1 MRRTRHNA
9 VRTGSEKQAAS
20 ARRFDHSH
28 RKLYFRNQLISVRVI
43 IHWLMIAQPYTPET
57 RAGLPFSPF
66 PPSLPPSLP
75 SPPSP
80 LYRPFALRWVARG
93 DPRAT
98 SNWVPRAVAVMRP
111 HRPKCIWQFLI
122 IDNEPDR
129 TTVRSG
135 WKTMR
140 RRLTEKP
147 PPSYPLVHHSA
158 SPSPSLPLCSSRV
171 CFSSRASPIIQY

>member
-1 MRRTRHNA
+1 MLEACWWCRHTRRTRGIT
-9 VRTGSEKQAAS
+9 RSGRGSERAAFWS
-20 ARRFDHSH
+20 FAQKIVFSKSINIRASNNTLANDCATVHTRDPSRPRRPPLL
-28 RKLYFRNQLISVRVI
+28 R
-43 IHWLMIAQPYTPET
+43 
-57 RAGLPFSPF
+57 PF
-66 PPSLPPSLP
+66 

-80 LYRPFALRWVARG
+80 SGEYPAVTPGLLPTGF
-93 DPRAT
+93 RA
-98 SNWVPRAVAVMRP
+98 PAVMRP

-147 PPSYPLVHHSA
+147 PPPEPP
-158 SPSPSLPLCSSRV
+158 PSRPSRV
-171 CFSSRASPIIQY
+171 CFSSAPLYR